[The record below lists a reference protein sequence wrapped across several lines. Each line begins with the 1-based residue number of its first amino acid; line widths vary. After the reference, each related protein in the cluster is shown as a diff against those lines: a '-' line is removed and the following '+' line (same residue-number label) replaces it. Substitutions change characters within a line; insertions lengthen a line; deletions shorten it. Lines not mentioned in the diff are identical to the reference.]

1 MDEKLNEATQQ
12 WLQGDRTIDAP
23 LVEINLPAFVK
34 QKKEEEAWKNSDR
47 NAITVYKT
55 NGLRIV
61 LIALHKDAEMKQH
74 KSAGIISV
82 QVIEGAMNF
91 TIDKK
96 SINLCNGYYD
106 GNIYVAYAGWEWKN
120 DSTHGQIIFTSNVYC
135 WDLERWDDD
144 RRISFL
150 G

>member
-1 MDEKLNEATQQ
+1 MDKKLNEATPQRP
-12 WLQGDRTIDAP
+12 QGERTIDAP
-23 LVEINLPAFVK
+23 LVEINLPEFIK
-34 QKKEEEAWKNSDR
+34 QIKEEEAWKNSDR

-91 TIDKK
+91 TTDEK
-96 SINLCNGYYD
+96 SVKLS
-106 GNIYVAYAGWEWKN
+106 K
-120 DSTHGQIIFTSNVYC
+120 GQMLAVHEGIAHSVLAEEETV
-135 WDLERWDDD
+135 
-144 RRISFL
+144 FL
-150 G
+150 LTLTTALP